1 MRNSGYR
8 QLLTISVQLEK
19 ATENR
24 GDKFALIVVTFEVLL
39 KYLEVQRLIISV
51 FLTVWRGILTEYYSS
66 TLLKDVYD
74 SNCLKKTAINNFQ
87 K

>member
-1 MRNSGYR
+1 MYSHAFFQFLYRTTETNVVRNSGYR

-51 FLTVWRGILTEYYSS
+51 FLTV
-66 TLLKDVYD
+66 
-74 SNCLKKTAINNFQ
+74 
-87 K
+87 